1 MRCGVREPETVAG
14 HQFRMGM
21 MGYLV
26 SGVESAIIGLCHD
39 MAECVIGDITPHDNV
54 SEEDK
59 AVKEDKA
66 FRDLVKDLPGHI
78 IKNCYHSF
86 RRYEDQ
92 KPEDKHAQLVKDL
105 DKFDMILQAW
115 QYERRDKKG
124 KYLQQFFDS
133 TMTKI
138 KTVPVKSWHQELLET
153 REKHFEES

>member
-1 MRCGVREPETVAG
+1 
-14 HQFRMGM
+14 MG
-21 MGYLV
+21 
-26 SGVESAIIGLCHD
+26 A
-39 MAECVIGDITPHDNV
+39 A
-54 SEEDK
+54 
-59 AVKEDKA
+59 KEDKA

-115 QYERRDKKG
+115 EYEKRDKKG

-133 TMTKI
+133 TMTKFA
-138 KTVPVKSWHQELLET
+138 TVPVKKWQQELLNKRDVHFAET
-153 REKHFEES
+153 